1 MDQFSL
7 ETKIREVVYELSQ
20 PTMMRCNIPYI
31 YIVSDC
37 IRQIDQQQLSIDYLK
52 QQIRQQNENQQNH
65 QIETN
70 RRYSE
75 IDALQK
81 QQKKLEQEIMK
92 NLTEAQQSSANFKSR
107 VEKMEMELEQQKS
120 NYQVTMNSQYKT
132 QSDLDQLAKKQAE
145 YSVAFNNKIEDF
157 MKDYYTYFVENRNQ
171 VHDISKEQQQTSKYV
186 QSQYKQLEQLEIYK
200 NLSEQSQSSLAD
212 RVEWIIKEMNH
223 LVNQEYFKFTFDK
236 EEKSR
241 MEDNQFLKGAVQLLQ
256 SQVQVYN
263 ISFDERVKGLEMFEI
278 QYRQQLNS
286 FQQQMNSQTENYQ
299 KFFKETSQQLQSQNT
314 ALNVIQDFQKNSEEK
329 ISLIVNN
336 QIGVFQ
342 TNLNNQMKKLTDQFN
357 GLKVTIAKEM
367 TQEFNYKLEDIRQQL
382 LNESLKQLNIRLAT
396 FELQIQE
403 LKNKQY
409 QKDAEVQ
416 VILSDNS
423 LSQQEQLQN
432 FIIEQIDMKMTS
444 SSSFKGQ
451 KVVRRNSICLNAKG
465 GFNLIQAGHADIQK
479 SLVLSEQLSEQLE
492 DMKTDIQML
501 FEMREEMEQKFKV
514 FEADFSVAIQNFD
527 RNHSHVLK
535 LKSDI
540 FNDTEYLNSQIKI
553 LFREK
558 DIINRKFSLLLQL
571 FSGGSEVAQITVA
584 YLLKQLKDPI
594 KFTSDLGMV
603 FEFRNEICSY
613 RQSNY
618 TIEDLL
624 KKSFQS
630 FIDSWDKSE
639 LLEVREFNPHWYFNK
654 YIYKNHASLSKTL
667 DRSFEKTIKCTTQTV
682 VDGEEFVRR
691 SGRQRNTSQ
700 KQSIMMSMDSTRQK
714 KVTVRSMYKQQ
725 ERDDSNECFP
735 KVKK

>member
-1 MDQFSL
+1 MDQFSI

-20 PTMMRCNIPYI
+20 PTMMRL
-31 YIVSDC
+31 SDC
-37 IRQIDQQQLSIDYLK
+37 LRQIDQQQLNIDNLK
-52 QQIRQQNENQQNH
+52 QQIRQQNDNQQNH

-75 IDALQK
+75 IDTLQK
-81 QQKKLEQEIMK
+81 QQKKLELEIMK
-92 NLTEAQQSSANFKSR
+92 NLTQNQQSSTHLKSR
-107 VEKMEMELEQQKS
+107 IESLEKELEQQK
-120 NYQVTMNSQYKT
+120 NNSQFVINSQIKT

-145 YSVAFNNKIEDF
+145 HTETFNKKIDEF
-157 MKDYYTYFVENRNQ
+157 FKDYYTFFVDSRNQ
-171 VHDISKEQQQTSKYV
+171 VNKISKDQQLLQKDV
-186 QSQYKQLEQLEIYK
+186 QNQCLQLEQLGTFK
-200 NLSEQSQSSLAD
+200 DLSEQQFSSLTQ
-212 RVEWIIKEMNH
+212 RVEWIINEMNH
-223 LVNQEYFKFTFDK
+223 LVNQDYFKFTFDK

-241 MEDNQFLKGAVQLLQ
+241 MEDNQFLKGAVQSLQ

-286 FQQQMNSQTENYQ
+286 FQQQMNNQTENYQ
-299 KFFKETSQQLQSQNT
+299 KFFKETTQQLQNQNST
-314 ALNVIQDFQKNSEEK
+314 LNEIQDFQKNAEEK
-329 ISLIVNN
+329 ISIIVNN
-336 QIGVFQ
+336 QISIFQ
-342 TNLNNQMKKLTDQFN
+342 TNINQQMKKLTDQFN
-357 GLKVTIAKEM
+357 GLKATIAKEM
-367 TQEFNYKLEDIRQQL
+367 AQEFNYKLEDIRQQL
-382 LNESLKQLNIRLAT
+382 LNESLKQQNMKLAI
-396 FELQIQE
+396 FELQLQE
-403 LKNKQY
+403 IKNKQY
-409 QKDAEVQ
+409 QKDVEVQ

-432 FIIEQIDMKMTS
+432 FIIEQIDMKIT

-451 KVVRRNSICLNAKG
+451 KVTRRNSICQNTKG
-465 GFNLIQAGHADIQK
+465 GFNLIQVGQSENNQK
-479 SLVLSEQLSEQLE
+479 SLVLNELLNEQLE

-540 FNDTEYLNSQIKI
+540 FNDTEYLNNQIKI

-571 FSGGSEVAQITVA
+571 LSGCSELTQITVA

-624 KKSFQS
+624 KKQFQS

-639 LLEVREFNPHWYFNK
+639 LLEVREFNPYWYFNK
-654 YIYKNHASLSKTL
+654 YIYKNHVGLSKTL

-682 VDGEEFVRR
+682 ADGEEYVRR

-714 KVTVRSMYKQQ
+714 RVTVRSMYKQQ
-725 ERDDSNECFP
+725 EVDDCNECFP

>member
-20 PTMMRCNIPYI
+20 PTMMRL
-31 YIVSDC
+31 SDC
-37 IRQIDQQQLSIDYLK
+37 IRQIDQQQLNIDNLK

-81 QQKKLEQEIMK
+81 QQKKLELEIIK
-92 NLTEAQQSSANFKSR
+92 NLTQAKEQSTNLKSN
-107 VEKMEMELEQQKS
+107 VEKMKMDLEQSES
-120 NYQVTMNSQYKT
+120 NYQLVMNSQIKT
-132 QSDLDQLAKKQAE
+132 QSDLEQLAKKQAE
-145 YSVAFNNKIEDF
+145 HNEIFNNKIGDF
-157 MKDYYTYFVENRNQ
+157 FKDYYTFFVDNRNQ
-171 VHDISKEQQQTSKYV
+171 VNKISKEQQQTSKNV
-186 QSQYKQLEQLEIYK
+186 QNQCEQLQQLGIFK
-200 NLSEQSQSSLAD
+200 NLSEQQYQSLAQ
-212 RVEWIIKEMNH
+212 RVEWIINEMNH
-223 LVNQEYFKFTFDK
+223 LVNQDYFKFTFDK

-256 SQVQVYN
+256 SQVQIYN
-263 ISFDERVKGLEMFEI
+263 TSFDERVKGLEMFEI

-299 KFFKETSQQLQSQNT
+299 KFFKETSQQLQTQNS
-314 ALNVIQDFQKNSEEK
+314 ALSVIQDFQRNAEEK
-329 ISLIVNN
+329 ISVIVNN

-342 TNLNNQMKKLTDQFN
+342 TNINNQMKKMVDQFN
-357 GLKVTIAKEM
+357 GLKATIAKEM
-367 TQEFNYKLEDIRQQL
+367 AQEFNYKLEDIRQQL
-382 LNESLKQLNIRLAT
+382 LNESLKQLNIKLAV

-432 FIIEQIDMKMTS
+432 FIIEQIEMKITN
-444 SSSFKGQ
+444 SSFKGQ
-451 KVVRRNSICLNAKG
+451 KVVRRNSICLNTKG
-465 GFNLIQAGHADIQK
+465 GFNLIQAGHSDNQK
-479 SLVLSEQLSEQLE
+479 SMVLSEQLSEQLE

-540 FNDTEYLNSQIKI
+540 FNDTEYLNNQIKI

-558 DIINRKFSLLLQL
+558 DIINRKFSMLLQL
-571 FSGGSEVAQITVA
+571 FSGGSEVSQITVA

-654 YIYKNHASLSKTL
+654 YIYKNHAGLSKTL

-682 VDGEEFVRR
+682 ADGEEFVRR

>member
-1 MDQFSL
+1 MDQFSI

-20 PTMMRCNIPYI
+20 PTMMRL
-31 YIVSDC
+31 SDC
-37 IRQIDQQQLSIDYLK
+37 LRQIDQQQLNIDNLK
-52 QQIRQQNENQQNH
+52 QQIRQQNDNQQNH

-75 IDALQK
+75 IDNLQK
-81 QQKKLEQEIMK
+81 QQKKLELEIMK
-92 NLTEAQQSSANFKSR
+92 NLTQNQQSSTHLKSR
-107 VEKMEMELEQQKS
+107 IESLEKELEQQK
-120 NYQVTMNSQYKT
+120 NNSQFVINSQIKT

-145 YSVAFNNKIEDF
+145 HTETFNKKIDEF
-157 MKDYYTYFVENRNQ
+157 FKDYYTFFVDSRNQ
-171 VHDISKEQQQTSKYV
+171 VNKISKDQQLLQKDV
-186 QSQYKQLEQLEIYK
+186 QNQCLQLEQLGTFK
-200 NLSEQSQSSLAD
+200 DLSESQYSSLTQ
-212 RVEWIIKEMNH
+212 RVEWIINEMNH
-223 LVNQEYFKFTFDK
+223 LVNQDYFKFTFDK

-241 MEDNQFLKGAVQLLQ
+241 MEDNQFIKGAVQSLQ

-286 FQQQMNSQTENYQ
+286 FQQQMNTQTENYQ
-299 KFFKETSQQLQSQNT
+299 KFFKETTQQLQNQNSN
-314 ALNVIQDFQKNSEEK
+314 LNELQDFQKNAEEK
-329 ISLIVNN
+329 ISILVNN
-336 QIGVFQ
+336 QISVFQ
-342 TNLNNQMKKLTDQFN
+342 TNINQQMKKLTDQFN
-357 GLKVTIAKEM
+357 GLKATIAKEM
-367 TQEFNYKLEDIRQQL
+367 SQEFNYKLEDIRQQL
-382 LNESLKQLNIRLAT
+382 LNESLKQQNMKLAI
-396 FELQIQE
+396 FELQLQE
-403 LKNKQY
+403 IKNKQY
-409 QKDAEVQ
+409 QKDVEVQ

-432 FIIEQIDMKMTS
+432 FIIEQIDMKIT

-451 KVVRRNSICLNAKG
+451 KITRRNSICQNTKG
-465 GFNLIQAGHADIQK
+465 GFNLIQIGQSENTQK
-479 SLVLSEQLSEQLE
+479 SLVLNELLNEQLE

-540 FNDTEYLNSQIKI
+540 FNDTEYLNNQIKI

-558 DIINRKFSLLLQL
+558 DIMNRKFSLLLQL
-571 FSGGSEVAQITVA
+571 LSGCSELTQITVA

-624 KKSFQS
+624 KKQFQS

-639 LLEVREFNPHWYFNK
+639 LLEVREFNPYWYFNK
-654 YIYKNHASLSKTL
+654 YIYKNHVGLSKTL

-682 VDGEEFVRR
+682 VDGEEYVRR

-714 KVTVRSMYKQQ
+714 RVTVRSIYKQQ
-725 ERDDSNECFP
+725 EIDDCNECFP